1 MNENSDDQL
10 TYFYILFLC
19 VNFFLKYNKNEYVE
33 EGSKSQIRAEWKH
46 SQKAGKEHVT
56 FQQTWPG
63 LSLDTQ
69 QQLTT
74 PKFEQ

>member
-33 EGSKSQIRAEWKH
+33 EGSKSQIRAE
-46 SQKAGKEHVT
+46 
-56 FQQTWPG
+56 
-63 LSLDTQ
+63 
-69 QQLTT
+69 
-74 PKFEQ
+74 